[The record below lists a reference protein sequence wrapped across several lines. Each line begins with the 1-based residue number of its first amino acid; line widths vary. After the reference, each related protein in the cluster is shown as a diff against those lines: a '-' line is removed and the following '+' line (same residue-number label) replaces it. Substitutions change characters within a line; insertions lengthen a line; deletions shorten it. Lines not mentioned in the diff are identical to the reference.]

1 MASIVLRDYQSELLQ
16 QALDAWRIHR
26 RVLIQA
32 STGSGKTEIAMRLIL
47 DVPGTVLFV
56 VHRKQLVHQTSLK
69 FTQNGIPHSFIS
81 GEYPCDLSHRVLI
94 CTIQTLHKKR
104 CELEPML
111 IIEDEAHHAT
121 SKMYEMLHAK
131 FPNAKYLG
139 LTATPRRMN
148 GQGLGA
154 CYDVLIQGP
163 STLTLIQ
170 QGHLATPEIY
180 VPEKTAHLFDDIRSE
195 LPVSMGDYNP
205 KAINQWFDDNSK
217 LIYGDVI
224 QHYRQLANGQPTLV
238 FCPSV
243 KSVYETVDLFNAEG
257 IPSAGID
264 GSMDDIARQDVLTR
278 FANNTIKCLMSCDLI
293 GEGIDIGEVY
303 AVILL
308 RLTKSLTIFLQQIG
322 RALRVTANKHT
333 CIIID
338 HVNNC
343 EQFGPPWIQRYW
355 TLDGYSNRTKTDSLS
370 GVNLRLCTKCGNYIK
385 SNLLVCPHCGKVFK
399 SKSKVFKTI
408 YEDLQKI
415 TIESSQQLIEKTV
428 QTILN
433 KEQWKMLKTRED
445 FVAFAKEKGWNNPEV
460 WADKKLAEKKA
471 DDDVFFNGDEL
482 ALALLY
488 TKRKHP
494 DPRKKAQEVLATRAE
509 RAVGGKNH
517 VVNQVFENGSLEEVV
532 AYVKREKPEINN
544 PEAYAAGVMR
554 KRLAPVFASGTAEQK
569 AAATALLGNSG
580 GSQDRYTKMHEFAKS
595 GKITPRDES
604 APRVLT
610 DEEADKFAKAV
621 VKKDNKVAL
630 ETGSRDQ
637 VIDIA
642 KQMHIPEERRAAFA
656 DAVLSQRK

>member
-1 MASIVLRDYQSELLQ
+1 MNLRPYQTSLLHQ
-16 QALDAWRIHR
+16 ILAEWRIHDR
-26 RVLIQA
+26 ILLQLP
-32 STGSGKTEIAMRLIL
+32 TGAGKTELAMQLII
-47 DVPGTVLFV
+47 DVPGTILFV
-56 VHRKQLVHQTSLK
+56 THRKELVAQASK
-69 FTQNGIPHSFIS
+69 RFTEVGITHSFIS
-81 GEYPCDLSHRVLI
+81 GEYPCDLSQRVLI

-104 CELEPML
+104 LDISPVL

-121 SKMYEMLHAK
+121 SKMYEILH
-131 FPNAKYLG
+131 NRYNQCKYLG
-139 LTATPRRMN
+139 LTATPKARKPLN
-148 GQGLGA
+148 THYKTL
-154 CYDVLIQGP
+154 VQGP
-163 STLTLIQ
+163 LIKQ
-170 QGHLATPEIY
+170 LINDGYLAVPEIY
-180 VPEKTAHLFDDIRSE
+180 VPSKTAQLVADNRDE
-195 LPVSMGDYNP
+195 WKVTAGDYNP

-224 QHYRQLANGQPTLV
+224 QHYRQLANSQPTLV

-243 KSVYETVDLFNAEG
+243 KSVYETVDLFNTEG

-264 GSMDDIARQDVLTR
+264 GSMDDIARLDVLTK
-278 FANNTIKCLMSCDLI
+278 FANNTIKCLMSCDLVS
-293 GEGIDIGEVY
+293 EGFNCPAAKVGIF
-303 AVILL
+303 L
-308 RLTKSLTIFLQQIG
+308 RPTKSLIVYLQQIG
-322 RALRVTANKHT
+322 RLLRPTPDGSPAL
-333 CIIID
+333 IID

-517 VVNQVFENGSLEEVV
+517 VVNQVFENGTLEEVV

-554 KRLAPVFASGTAEQK
+554 KRLAPVFASGTVEQK
-569 AAATALLGNSG
+569 AAATALLGSSG
-580 GSQDRYTKMHEFAKS
+580 GSQDRYSKMYEFAKS
-595 GKITPRDES
+595 GKITPRDEQS
-604 APRVLT
+604 PRVLT

-630 ETGSRDQ
+630 ETGTKDQ